1 MREKRK
7 ILLFMTDF
15 YGYHNDI
22 VKEIKNQGWDVTWY
36 QDKVKFSM
44 WESVLSKFNDN
55 HKRKKFMRYFDC
67 VLNKEKNNK
76 FDVIL
81 IVFGAG
87 FMTGE
92 HIEKIRIA
100 FPDTRIVYYAWDSV
114 SNFPAIKS
122 LSEHADVAFSF
133 DKDDCKTYNLNFLP
147 LFYVKKEAKVEKN
160 DYKWDVS
167 TVMSFYNKKS
177 YGILLIMDALPKN
190 ISKYLFIRLRNKG
203 YFIYMRIVNRTAFEK
218 LKKYLTFN
226 SLTREE
232 CLSVFRNSKAIM
244 DCPVPNQNGLTMRTF
259 ETLALNRKL
268 ITTNIHIKEYD
279 FYCSDNIF
287 VVDENTKEIP
297 QDFFETSFNTAYS
310 ISEKYGLSNFVHTL
324 IEQNNKEKKY

>member
-1 MREKRK
+1 MMREKK
-7 ILLFMTDF
+7 NILLFMTDF

-22 VKEIKNQGWDVTWY
+22 VNEIKNQGWDVTWY
-36 QDKVKFSM
+36 QDKVKFSV
-44 WESVLSKFNDN
+44 WESALSKLSDN
-55 HKRKKFMRYFDC
+55 HKKKKFMRYFND
-67 VLNKEKNNK
+67 VLKKEENNK

-92 HIEKIRIA
+92 HIEKIRMT
-100 FPDTRIVYYAWDSV
+100 FPDTKIVYYAWDSV
-114 SNFPAIKS
+114 SNFPTIKS

-133 DKDDCKTYNLNFLP
+133 DKDDCKKYNVNFLP
-147 LFYVKKEAKVEKN
+147 LFYVKKDAQAETTA
-160 DYKWDVS
+160 YKWDVS

-177 YGILLIMDALPKN
+177 HGLLLIMDVLPKN
-190 ISKYLFIRLRNKG
+190 ISKYLFVRLRNKS
-203 YFIYMRIVNRTAFEK
+203 YFVYMRIVNHAAFGK

-232 CLSVFRNSKAIM
+232 CLSVFRNSKAII

-259 ETLALNRKL
+259 EALALKRKL

-297 QDFFETSFNTAYS
+297 LEFFETPFNKTYS

-324 IEQNNKEKKY
+324 LD